1 MKGLYVGRK
10 KYFLTKQKVKEL
22 KKELSILETKG
33 RQEIADS
40 LNWLRDLPNSQE
52 DDEFSDVLDN
62 KRYLEKRIVEIKDIL
77 SNFEIVKHS
86 LKDTVSVG
94 TTVKVGFEGYVEKFM
109 IVSALEAD
117 PLNNKISDES
127 PVGRSLVGAKVGDKV
142 LVDMG
147 GIKKAFR
154 ILGIE

>member
-1 MKGLYVGRK
+1 MGRK